1 MAFATNAD
9 ARTRL
14 QEATGGWRARRR
26 LFPPPPGSG
35 RECSGHV
42 GRIGRVTLMC
52 RTCAGAPH
60 SSGTPEDWNARMPRT
75 SPATPGSPLPA
86 AGLAAAAAARP
97 GRMAVGVVGVG
108 RVGAVLGAAL
118 RRAGHTIVAAS
129 AVSTASRTR
138 ATTLLPGAPLL
149 PVDEVVARSELVL
162 LAVPDDALPDLVD
175 GLAATGAVRR
185 GTLLVHVSGR
195 YGLGVLAPAV
205 RCGALPLALHPIM
218 TFTGSTPDLDRLSG
232 ASFGVTLVAE
242 AVALRGAA
250 GVEHPARVIAPLLSA
265 ALDNALRSGD
275 AALSRGA

>member
-26 LFPPPPGSG
+26 LLPPPPGSG

-75 SPATPGSPLPA
+75 SPATPGSLLPA
-86 AGLAAAAAARP
+86 
-97 GRMAVGVVGVG
+97 
-108 RVGAVLGAAL
+108 
-118 RRAGHTIVAAS
+118 
-129 AVSTASRTR
+129 
-138 ATTLLPGAPLL
+138 
-149 PVDEVVARSELVL
+149 DEVVARSELVL

-218 TFTGSTPDLDRLSG
+218 TFTGSTPDLERLSG
-232 ASFGVTLVAE
+232 ASFGVTAPEPLEV
-242 AVALRGAA
+242 RGRP
-250 GVEHPARVIAPLLSA
+250 GE
-265 ALDNALRSGD
+265 
-275 AALSRGA
+275 